1 MQAQVG
7 LFPSSGAPPPPQIIF
22 PGQFAAMIAAQG
34 NQMLNGGGMFPT
46 NTYTPGFGA
55 SPLFQGPTGF
65 ITPMSPGAP
74 FNPYAPASPYANMMP
89 YGSPMGRPSPFA
101 AYAPSPPPAY
111 AGLQGL
117 GAAPYAPPPIMPSF
131 DTPYGSRVAQAQAN
145 QMRGWSLGQANMGSA
160 IHAGTTLGMAAI
172 GGMMGGPIGAAGGA
186 LLSESMGLGRGAQ
199 NLYGSYVSAPRL
211 AIQGAAQGLEHLSQ
225 SFVHS
230 GTNLHPSGA
239 GFSHHAALEAAQG
252 LSNMANSSAFRRE
265 TFDRFNQQD
274 VFKITQ
280 SSAENGLL
288 SGTTSPQN
296 LTARVREIAKSVSA
310 FMELAREPDIQRAIQ
325 TMGSLRNSG
334 LNLQETMSAVASG
347 RAFARMAGTSF
358 QGLSEIGGALGSQM
372 YQSMGLSQGLGVQV
386 GMGAYGQ
393 AASSINQGTLTPQ
406 VSSLVGGREGLAML
420 NSTFS
425 ASQLQL
431 PMTAMGLMG
440 PGGGLSGGAV
450 QSYLRGGTDVFGLT
464 SRGAGT
470 LGGIA
475 GRLGVGGMGMAIG
488 MQPMIQDSV
497 GRLIEQ
503 QGPFAR
509 RNLEDRSIMN
519 LSRQM
524 GMSGAEGFMTAA
536 QISGMQGTAALARLN
551 ELQSS
556 TYWETQQ
563 DQMRTEQ
570 REARANSDRNRR
582 VRAPRTIDTLLRN
595 TALGSIGGSIGHAL
609 HHAEVGLSRAFG
621 GEETMGVDSSPT
633 TEAGRR
639 RLSETVRSSEFR
651 EYLDGMSEGARGL
664 PGGVSGVGYGT
675 NLAWAGGSRG
685 ALAALDGLFMGSDA
699 FRNRAA
705 RDYTAGGE
713 YASSMLSTTSA
724 EQRRAMGRVNETF
737 GSMEG
742 LSQFSQAASEL
753 ARNANGTGR
762 VALGNLTGLVG
773 SRAIAGSSLER
784 AFRDTLRRQGV
795 GDTEISRRWQSERS
809 TITAQ
814 HSVMRRMYGETD
826 AEREAWETTGEGAT
840 RFGQEGAPMQR
851 MRDNAQA
858 GYRRLMGDVGSEG
871 QAAFRTISDEAEGL
885 GPEGSKR
892 NRLTRQLATG
902 MALAQIGNM
911 QRDGSLR
918 DSGIQ
923 SINRMV
929 AQAEREG
936 VSREDIAAISERA
949 SGISRR
955 HLNTDGA
962 QEAARGFITRGSGLS
977 DIGETEQ
984 ARMMDVGGRRVLAG
998 FAGLASAGG
1007 SLGDAFRGLNASNFS
1022 QERLRGI
1029 ANQLSRD
1036 DLRRLRQQR
1045 GGEGY
1050 ASALERI
1057 RNGDQRGFQDI
1068 YSRAERDGRDS
1079 ERLENEYNT
1088 TDGLGRGAGAWFRR
1102 MIGSEDNARSRWVA
1116 EQLRTSSPEER
1127 EARMRRGESADA
1139 EGTVRGAGIGRAGD
1153 ALLEASRELNEVT
1166 RNLREVSN
1174 GNSISALVGRPM

>member
-1 MQAQVG
+1 MQAQAG
-7 LFPSSGAPPPPQIIF
+7 LMPSSGAPPAPQMIF
-22 PGQFAAMIAAQG
+22 PGQFAAMIAMQG

-46 NTYTPGFGA
+46 NTYTPGFGT

-65 ITPMSPGAP
+65 ITPMGAGAP
-74 FNPYAPASPYANMMP
+74 FNPYAPASPYSNMLS

-101 AYAPSPPPAY
+101 AFAPTPPPAY

-117 GAAPYAPPPIMPSF
+117 GAAPYAPPPIQPAF
-131 DTPYGSRVAQAQAN
+131 DTPYGSRVAQMQAN
-145 QMRGWSLGQANMGSA
+145 HMRGWALGQANMGSA

-186 LLSESMGLGRGAQ
+186 LLSESMGIGRGAQ
-199 NLYGSYVSAPRL
+199 NMYGSYVSAPRL

-239 GFSHHAALEAAQG
+239 GFSHHASLEAAQG
-252 LSNMANSSAFRRE
+252 LGNMANDSSFRRE
-265 TFDRFNQQD
+265 TFNRFNQQD

-296 LTARVREIAKSVSA
+296 LTSRVREIAKSVSA

-334 LNLQETMSAVASG
+334 LNLQETMSAVSAG
-347 RAFARMAGTSF
+347 RTFARMAGTSF

-393 AASSINQGTLTPQ
+393 ASSSINQGALSPQ
-406 VSSLVGGREGLAML
+406 LASLVGGREGLSML

-440 PGGGLSGGAV
+440 ASGGLSGGAV

-464 SRGAGT
+464 SRGPGT
-470 LGGIA
+470 LSGIA
-475 GRLGVGGMGMAIG
+475 GRLGVGGMGMAVG
-488 MQPMIQDSV
+488 MQPMIQDTV

-519 LSRQM
+519 ISRQM
-524 GMSGAEGFMTAA
+524 GMGGAEGFMTAA
-536 QISGMQGTAALARLN
+536 QMSGMQGTAALARLN
-551 ELQSS
+551 ELQSGS
-556 TYWETQQ
+556 YWETQQ
-563 DQMRTEQ
+563 DQLRTEQ
-570 REARANSDRNRR
+570 RESRANADRNRR
-582 VRAPRTIDTLLRN
+582 MRAPRTIDTMLRN
-595 TALGSIGGSIGHAL
+595 TALGGIGGAVGHAF

-621 GEETMGVDSSPT
+621 GEETMDGDGAPT
-633 TEAGRR
+633 TDAGRR
-639 RLSETVRSSEFR
+639 RLDEVVRSSEFR
-651 EYLDGMSEGARGL
+651 QYLDGRSGGARGL
-664 PGGVSGVGYGT
+664 PGGVAGVGYGT

-685 ALAALDGLFMGSDA
+685 ALAAIDGLFMGSDA

-705 RDYTAGGE
+705 RDYAAGGD
-713 YASSMLSTTSA
+713 YASGMLSTTSA

-737 GSMEG
+737 GGMEG
-742 LSQFSQAASEL
+742 LSQFSQRASEL
-753 ARNANGTGR
+753 AQNANGAGR
-762 VALGNLTGLVG
+762 VALGNLTGMVG

-784 AFRDTLRRQGV
+784 VFRDTLRAQGV
-795 GDTEISRRWQSERS
+795 GDTEISRRWQSEQSSIR
-809 TITAQ
+809 AQ

-826 AEREAWETTGEGAT
+826 AEREAWETTGEGAS
-840 RFGQEGAPMQR
+840 RFGQAGAPMRR
-851 MRDNAQA
+851 MRDDAES
-858 GYRRLMGDVGSEG
+858 GYRRLMGDVGREG
-871 QAAFRTISDEAEGL
+871 QAAFRTISDESEGL
-885 GPEGSKR
+885 GAEGSTR
-892 NRLTRQLATG
+892 NRLTRQLTTG

-911 QRDGSLR
+911 QRDGSLGR
-918 DSGIQ
+918 AGRH
-923 SINRMV
+923 SIDRMV
-929 AQAEREG
+929 RQALDQG
-936 VSREDIAAISERA
+936 MSREDLAVITERA

-962 QEAARGFITRGSGLS
+962 QEAARGFIGRGSGLT

-984 ARMMDVGGRRVLAG
+984 ARLRDVGGRRVLAG
-998 FAGLASAGG
+998 FAGLRGAGG
-1007 SLGDAFRGLNASNFS
+1007 EIGDAFSGLTESNFS
-1022 QERLRGI
+1022 EARLREI
-1029 ANQLSRD
+1029 ANGLSPD
-1036 DLRRLRQQR
+1036 AIRRMRQQR

-1050 ASALERI
+1050 ARALEQI
-1057 RNGDQRGFQDI
+1057 RSGDQRGFANI
-1068 YSRAERDGRDS
+1068 YSRAERDGRDT
-1079 ERLENEYNT
+1079 ERLESEYNS
-1088 TDGLGRGAGAWFRR
+1088 TDGLGKGAGAWFRR
-1102 MIGSEDNARSRWVA
+1102 MVGSEDNARARWVA

-1127 EARMRRGESADA
+1127 EARMRRGESRDT
-1139 EGTVRGAGIGRAGD
+1139 EGVVRGAGIGQAGD
-1153 ALLEASRELNEVT
+1153 ALLEASRELNDVA
-1166 RNLREVSN
+1166 RNLREVAS
-1174 GNSISALVGRPM
+1174 GNNISSLVGRPM